1 MKKHRKFNH
10 IDISKPI
17 ERWEIVR
24 FKDIFFYIKGKIP
37 TKLEKEYRENL
48 LPYLSSEY
56 LRENKTSKFVRNS
69 ENLIFVNNGELILLW
84 DGSNAGEFF
93 IGKKG
98 ILSSTMVKLQPKRK
112 DFDLKFLFYLLKM
125 REFYLKG
132 LTRGTGIPHVD
143 KNVLESLLLPLP
155 PLPEQQK
162 IAEILST
169 VDKRLELLR
178 SKKEKLERIK
188 KGLMNELLTGQRIVK
203 ILES

>member
-69 ENLIFVNNGELILLW
+69 ENLNLLI
-84 DGSNAGEFF
+84 
-93 IGKKG
+93 
-98 ILSSTMVKLQPKRK
+98 M
-112 DFDLKFLFYLLKM
+112 
-125 REFYLKG
+125 
-132 LTRGTGIPHVD
+132 
-143 KNVLESLLLPLP
+143 ES
-155 PLPEQQK
+155 
-162 IAEILST
+162 
-169 VDKRLELLR
+169 
-178 SKKEKLERIK
+178 
-188 KGLMNELLTGQRIVK
+188 
-203 ILES
+203 